1 LYDPAAR
8 NVKVGFCDVEVE
20 GVAPV
25 HVQLQLVGVFDDI
38 SEHKIDCP
46 VQMVLTDVLKLATG
60 GVGPPPLGVM
70 IALI

>member
-1 LYDPAAR
+1 VFDPPEFVAASDILYVPAAR

-46 VQMVLTDVLKLATG
+46 VQMAG
-60 GVGPPPLGVM
+60 R
-70 IALI
+70 